1 MLDRCYAEPMAPTQ
15 RYLVDRLWPEP
26 AADLE
31 IDEAM
36 ADFALPA
43 PPPHRPLVGIN
54 MITTV
59 DGRAQLKG
67 TAEGLGGRADRRLM
81 RLYRTAYDAVGSG
94 AGTLRAAGF
103 WPNLPDDLSAA
114 RTRRGL
120 APQPSSV
127 VIGGRS
133 PLPSD
138 VKWTGDGPRILIVG
152 AGNEQEPMPDVELLA
167 APTPVPEPRWVLDRL
182 AERGISSLLL
192 EGGPTTNA
200 AFLAVHAIDELYW
213 SIGPKLVGT
222 DALPM
227 IAAIPGGSPFAE
239 HPRAGRLISALRH
252 EDELYLRYRFTG

>member
-1 MLDRCYAEPMAPTQ
+1 MAPTQ

-36 ADFALPA
+36 SGFTLPP

-54 MITTV
+54 MVTTV

-67 TAEGLGGRADRRLM
+67 TAEGLGSRADRRLM
-81 RLYRTAYDAVGSG
+81 RLYRAGYDAVGSG
-94 AGTLRAAGF
+94 AGTLRAVGF
-103 WPNLPDDLSAA
+103 WPGLPDDLAAA
-114 RTRRGL
+114 RAERGL
-120 APQPSSV
+120 AAQPTSV

-133 PLPSD
+133 PLPPD
-138 VKWTGDGPRILIVG
+138 VKWTGEGARILIVG
-152 AGNEQEPMPDVELLA
+152 AGNPQAPLPGVELLV
-167 APTPVPEPRWVLDRL
+167 APTPEPDPRWILERL
-182 AERGISSLLL
+182 SERGIGSLLL

-227 IAAIPGGSPFAE
+227 IAPVPGGSPFEE
-239 HPRAGRLISALRH
+239 HPREGRLVSALRH
-252 EDELYLRYRFTG
+252 GDELYLRYRFTEYGP

>member
-1 MLDRCYAEPMAPTQ
+1 MVPTP

-26 AADLE
+26 SADLE
-31 IDEAM
+31 IDDAM
-36 ADFALPA
+36 AGFALPPA
-43 PPPHRPLVGIN
+43 PPHRPLVGIN

-94 AGTLRAAGF
+94 AGTLRAVGF
-103 WPNLPDDLSAA
+103 WPSVTDDLAA
-114 RTRRGL
+114 VRTERGL
-120 APQPSSV
+120 PPQPTSV

-133 PLPSD
+133 PLSRD
-138 VKWTGDGPRILIVG
+138 ARWTGDGARILIVG
-152 AGNEQEPMPDVELLA
+152 AGNRQEPLTGVELLV
-167 APTPVPEPRWVLDRL
+167 APTPEPDPRWVLDRL
-182 AERGISSLLL
+182 AERGIGSLLL

-200 AFLAVHAIDELYW
+200 AFLAVDAVDELYW

-227 IAAIPGGSPFAE
+227 IASIPGGRSPFSQYPLE
-239 HPRAGRLISALRH
+239 GRLVSVLRH
-252 EDELYLRYRFTG
+252 EDELYLRYRFAAYQQ

>member
-1 MLDRCYAEPMAPTQ
+1 MAPTQ

-36 ADFALPA
+36 ADFRLPSA
-43 PPPHRPLVGIN
+43 PPHRPLVAVN

-94 AGTLRAAGF
+94 AGTLRAVGF
-103 WPNLPDDLSAA
+103 WPGLPDDLAGL
-114 RTRRGL
+114 RTERGL
-120 APQPSSV
+120 AAQPTSV

-133 PLPSD
+133 ALPPV
-138 VKWTGDGPRILIVG
+138 VKWTGDGARILVVG
-152 AGNEQEPMPDVELLA
+152 AGNPQEPLPGVELLV
-167 APTPVPEPRWVLDRL
+167 APTEEPDPRWILDRL
-182 AERGISSLLL
+182 AERGIGSLLL

-200 AFLAVHAIDELYW
+200 AFLAVDAIDELYW

-239 HPRAGRLISALRH
+239 HPREGRLVSVLRH
-252 EDELYLRYRFTG
+252 EDELYLRYRFTGYGP